1 LTVPK
6 IEQKNLEEG
15 RRYVGD
21 GFVYPSV
28 TTVLSQ
34 TKDLTHLKA
43 WKKRVGEEKAQ
54 QITTAAATRGTK
66 MHTLCEKYL
75 LNEDLGKLGLTKG
88 ELLFR
93 SVRQHLDSFDVIR
106 ALETTLFSK
115 RLKVAG
121 TVDCVAEIDNTL
133 TVVDFKTSSRPKKED
148 WIIDYFMQG
157 CFYLNA
163 FYELSGDIPKAVK
176 ILIAV
181 EDNDTQVFDLN
192 QKQII
197 HYTKELEK
205 RIDQYYVTNKT
216 N

>member
-1 LTVPK
+1 
-6 IEQKNLEEG
+6 
-15 RRYVGD
+15 
-21 GFVYPSV
+21 
-28 TTVLSQ
+28 
-34 TKDLTHLKA
+34 
-43 WKKRVGEEKAQ
+43 
-54 QITTAAATRGTK
+54 
-66 MHTLCEKYL
+66 
-75 LNEDLGKLGLTKG
+75 
-88 ELLFR
+88 
-93 SVRQHLDSFDVIR
+93 
-106 ALETTLFSK
+106 
-115 RLKVAG
+115 
-121 TVDCVAEIDNTL
+121 
-133 TVVDFKTSSRPKKED
+133 
-148 WIIDYFMQG
+148 MQG